1 MFRNADLHCHSLQSD
16 GVLTPE
22 ALAER
27 AFERQV
33 DLWALT
39 DHDELSGVARA
50 RKAAASLGI
59 AFLGGVE
66 ISVTWA
72 SRTIHVVGL
81 GVDENN
87 QTLQN
92 GLAQMRQSREQRSH
106 IMAQKLEQV
115 GIPDAYAGA
124 LSYVRNPD
132 LVSRTHFAR
141 YIVERGY
148 GSSMQAVF
156 DQYLS
161 ETGVAF
167 VPTQWANLEEALTWI
182 DAAGGVAVI
191 AHPGRYKY
199 TELEFDALFT
209 EFKSLGGKA
218 IEVNTGSHRP
228 DQNAYYAK
236 LANDY
241 GFLASIGSD
250 FHGPSESRVDLGTVT
265 PLPKHVIPVWHVL
278 DV

>member
-1 MFRNADLHCHSLQSD
+1 MFKNADLHCHSLQSD

-22 ALAER
+22 ALAEL
-27 AFERQV
+27 ASSRQV

-39 DHDELSGVARA
+39 DHDDVSGVARA
-50 RKAAASLGI
+50 RAAATSLGI

-72 SRTIHVVGL
+72 GRTIHVVGL
-81 GVDENN
+81 GVDEHN
-87 QTLQN
+87 QTIQD
-92 GLAQMRQSREQRSH
+92 GLAQMRRSREQRSH
-106 IMAQKLEQV
+106 VMAQKLERL
-115 GIPDAYAGA
+115 GIPNAYEGA

-141 YIVERGY
+141 YIVEQGHAP
-148 GSSMQAVF
+148 SMQAVF

-161 ETGVAF
+161 ETGLAF
-167 VPTQWANLEEALTWI
+167 VPTQWATLPEALGWI

-199 TELEFDALFT
+199 TELEFHELFT
-209 EFKSLGGKA
+209 AFKALGGKA

-228 DQNAYYAK
+228 DQNTYYAGV
-236 LANDY
+236 ANDY

-250 FHGPSESRVDLGTVT
+250 FHGPSESRVDLGTVA
-265 PLPKHVIPVWHVL
+265 PLPKNVTPVW
-278 DV
+278 DAFGF